1 MYRCDHN
8 LNSCLSVSAY
18 RIGRGIEVSSFN
30 SCKEIDIIARRLG
43 DILNVSSSVIGSNVE
58 VAAKPIRYTLVVTCS
73 LICAI
78 NKTAYLNVNPDYV
91 WLTPDMLSSG
101 EFDIISNVNWSIV

>member
-18 RIGRGIEVSSFN
+18 RIGRGIEISSFN
-30 SCKEIDIIARRLG
+30 YCKEIDIIARRLG
-43 DILNVSSSVIGSNVE
+43 DTLNVSSSVVGSNVE
-58 VAAKPIRYTLVVTCS
+58 VTAKPIGHNLVITCS
-73 LICAI
+73 LICSV
-78 NKTAYLNVNPDYV
+78 NKTPYLNVNPDYV

-101 EFDIISNVNWSIV
+101 EFDIISNVKWIIE

>member
-1 MYRCDHN
+1 MHRCDYN

-30 SCKEIDIIARRLG
+30 SCKEIDIIARKLG
-43 DILNVSSSVIGSNVE
+43 DILNVSSSVVGSNVE
-58 VAAKPIRYTLVVTCS
+58 VTAKPIGHTLVVTCS
-73 LICAI
+73 LICTI
-78 NKTAYLNVNPDYV
+78 NKTPYLKVNPDYV

-101 EFDIISNVNWSIV
+101 EFDIISNLNWNIV